1 MKDFIKAY
9 FYNLADMVSLYT
21 AVSMLYSDKQISKS
35 NKVLAK
41 QGFRISINVQ

>member
-21 AVSMLYSDKQISKS
+21 AVTVITILRVF
-35 NKVLAK
+35 KVG
-41 QGFRISINVQ
+41 GFE

>member
-21 AVSMLYSDKQISKS
+21 AVTIFTVLRFLRGDS
-35 NKVLAK
+35 NE
-41 QGFRISINVQ
+41 

>member
-21 AVSMLYSDKQISKS
+21 AVTVIT
-35 NKVLAK
+35 VLRFFK
-41 QGFRISINVQ
+41 EGVVYE